1 MATKKKT
8 LFEEIESIHDKAKQM
23 KEELKDVGLD
33 DMIEEQE
40 RMVIAAQINN
50 VFWRAIV

>member
-1 MATKKKT
+1 MAKKET
-8 LFEEIESIHDKAKQM
+8 LKEEIELIHDKAKQM

-40 RMVIAAQINN
+40 RQTIGCLISTE
-50 VFWRAIV
+50 FWSAVK